1 MYYVKVKFFFWFF
14 LEIYI
19 FEICNSYLY
28 GKRDVFKKNK
38 KYKVVLDYRKYK
50 NNDKLIY
57 I

>member
-1 MYYVKVKFFFWFF
+1 MNIFF